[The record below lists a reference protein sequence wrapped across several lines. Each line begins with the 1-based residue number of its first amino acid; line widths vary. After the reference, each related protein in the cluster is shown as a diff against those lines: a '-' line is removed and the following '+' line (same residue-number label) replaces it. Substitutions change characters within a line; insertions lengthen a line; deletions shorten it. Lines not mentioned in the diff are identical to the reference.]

1 MQRAD
6 SKHLQNTSIKG
17 EKRVP
22 STSQEPIHA
31 KQECD
36 MSNRHKRLG
45 GSTDT
50 SFICVIIHLCYSA
63 SALMDF

>member
-6 SKHLQNTSIKG
+6 SKHLRNTSIKG

-31 KQECD
+31 NQECD
-36 MSNRHKRLG
+36 MSNKHEEPGRLG
-45 GSTDT
+45 GSADT
-50 SFICVIIHLCYSA
+50 SFISVIL
-63 SALMDF
+63 LPV